1 MLKDIRIE
9 LSELVVIHCYNTST
23 VNMSKNPM
31 LHSKTKHI
39 SIKYHMLRLKDAK
52 KEIILEYV
60 ITKENILDIFTKP
73 LPKETFEY
81 LRGMLGVMP
90 LPTSE

>member
-9 LSELVVIHCYNTST
+9 ICELVVIHCDNTST

-39 SIKYHMLRLKDAK
+39 SIEYHMLREKVA
-52 KEIILEYV
+52 Y
-60 ITKENILDIFTKP
+60 N
-73 LPKETFEY
+73 
-81 LRGMLGVMP
+81 
-90 LPTSE
+90 